1 MIAPPRVFAVARG
14 PKDKAG
20 KSDASRALRDAQR
33 AYIETVAKRT
43 GLSYSEIGRRSH
55 LSHST
60 ITRFM
65 NAEGRSGTLSTL
77 TISQIADATGVPA
90 TALAAG
96 AEGVSEGEAEPYVAF
111 GADSRF
117 EQAVKVLTAGRNGAD
132 AWLLRTSALEDA
144 GYQPGDVVIV
154 DLNATPTQ
162 GDAVCAQ
169 VYDWDK
175 MRAETVF
182 RIYEEPYL
190 VAASRDARLRKPM
203 VVDGKAVVIKGVVTD
218 LIRPRRGTAQAA

>member
-1 MIAPPRVFAVARG
+1 MDAPRRVLAVARE
-14 PKDKAG
+14 PKARAG
-20 KSDASRALRDAQR
+20 KTDASRALRDAQR
-33 AYIETVAKRT
+33 AYIEMVAKRT

-65 NAEGRSGTLSTL
+65 NSGDKAGTLATL

-96 AEGVSEGEAEPYVAF
+96 VESVSEGEAEPYIS
-111 GADSRF
+111 GDTNNRF
-117 EQAVKVLTAGRNGAD
+117 EQAIKVLTGGRNGAD
-132 AWLLRTSALEDA
+132 PWLLRTNALEDA

-154 DLNATPTQ
+154 DLNAVPVA

-182 RIYEEPYL
+182 RIFDEPYL

-203 VVDGKAVVIKGVVTD
+203 VVDGKGVVIKGVVTD
-218 LIRPRRGTAQAA
+218 LIRPRRGNAAAA